1 MTIDK
6 PKMKSGGVTH
16 AFPKSWNPPATSGT
30 PKVEETA
37 GWVTS
42 DP

>member
-6 PKMKSGGVTH
+6 PKMKSGGVTPW
-16 AFPKSWNPPATSGT
+16 FPKSWNPPATST
-30 PKVEETA
+30 PKVETA
-37 GWVTS
+37 GWVTF